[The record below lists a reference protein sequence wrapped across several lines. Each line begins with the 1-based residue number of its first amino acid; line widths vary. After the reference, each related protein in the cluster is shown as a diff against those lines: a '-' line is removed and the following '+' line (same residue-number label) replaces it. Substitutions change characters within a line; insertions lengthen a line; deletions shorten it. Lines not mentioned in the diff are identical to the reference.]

1 MINGLLRGGG
11 LVIEFH
17 VVDMNESLTQTRG
30 DGAWLLLSPL
40 LGIFPPHMRFSN
52 IEEDSVVGAKRIMP
66 FVLSSLCSRP
76 LPTVCQAGIIRVQ
89 PDGLIA
95 TVRLN
100 RAGFTFVSAIL
111 V

>member
-1 MINGLLRGGG
+1 M
-11 LVIEFH
+11 VIEFH
-17 VVDMNESLTQTRG
+17 VIDINESLKQTRG
-30 DGAWLLLSPL
+30 DGVWLLLSPL
-40 LGIFPPHMRFSN
+40 LGIFPPHVIFSN
-52 IEEDSVVGAKRIMP
+52 MKDDSVVGAKRIML
-66 FVLSSLCSRP
+66 FVLSSLCSNP
-76 LPTVCQAGIIRVQ
+76 VPGVSHTGVIRVQ